1 MAVSKIALGM
11 NARNYL
17 YIRPNNKRKA
27 KARADNKLLTKKRLL
42 KHKIPTPELLKV
54 FNDHKDVRS
63 FDWKKLK
70 GNFVLKPARGFGGE
84 GITVIRD
91 WNGKQGRLLGS
102 KIVTIDELEAEIFS
116 ILDGAYSLKHLP
128 DSALIEKRVVVSSAM
143 RKLSKKGVPDI
154 RVIVYKKVP
163 IMAMLRLPTKYSGGK
178 ANLHQGALGIGI
190 DLRTGITTKAVLF
203 GDEAKFIPGTKI
215 KVRGIKIPKWDKVL
229 KHAVRAQKFSM
240 LGFAGIDIVLDEEEG
255 PLVLEVNARPGLQI
269 QLANGASLR
278 TRLERVE
285 GINVPSVEYGI
296 DLGKRM
302 FAETTLTDIPV
313 KSNVLNVYENITIY
327 GAKKKKVVT
336 AKIDTG
342 AYSTSLDK
350 SLVDELGLKKHPKQK
365 LVRSGFGSE
374 EVRSRVDI
382 LFRLHGKDIQTDA
395 SYTDRSHMRFP
406 VIIGRRDLG
415 GFLVNPSK
423 VSKPTNGKKSKKKII
438 NNKK

>member
-17 YIRPNNKRKA
+17 YLRPNNKPKA
-27 KARADNKLLTKKRLL
+27 KKIADNKLLTKELL
-42 KHKIPTPELLKV
+42 QKFKIPTPDIIAV
-54 FNDHKDVRS
+54 FKTLRDVREY
-63 FDWKKLK
+63 DWTKLS
-70 GNFVLKPARGFGGE
+70 GDFVLKPARGYGGG
-84 GITVIRD
+84 GIMVIRN
-91 WNGKQGRLLGS
+91 WSGGKGRRLGS
-102 KIVTIDELEAEIFS
+102 SVITHDQLEAEIYS
-116 ILDGAYSLKHLP
+116 ILDGAYSLKNLP
-128 DSALIEKRVVVSSAM
+128 DTAFLEERVHVAKFL
-143 RKLSKKGVPDI
+143 RKLSPKGVPDI
-154 RVIVYKKVP
+154 RVIVSNKIP
-163 IMAMLRLPTKYSGGK
+163 IMAMLRLPTKYSDGR

-190 DLRTGITTKAVLF
+190 DLRTGITTKGVLY
-203 GDEAKFIPGTKI
+203 GDEEKFVPGTKNKI
-215 KVRGIKIPKWDKVL
+215 RGIKIPHWNKVL
-229 KHAVRAQKFSM
+229 KYATKAQKVSK
-240 LGFAGIDIVLDEEEG
+240 LGYAGIDIVIDEEKG

-278 TRLERVE
+278 TRLERIE
-285 GINVPSVEYGI
+285 GMTIPTVWYGI
-296 DLGKRM
+296 DLAKRL
-302 FAETTLTDIPV
+302 FAESALTDVPEKTNI
-313 KSNVLNVYENITIY
+313 LNVYENITIY

-342 AYSTSLDK
+342 AYSTSIDE
-350 SLVDELGLKKHPKQK
+350 SLVEDLGLKKHPKQK
-365 LVRSGFGSE
+365 LVRSGFGLE